1 MELDMF
7 HSGCHPCEV
16 MLLTISAL
24 QMRHR
29 GLKILA
35 SLAEMELKP
44 RHEQEWLPE
53 GLWQCCGCRFY
64 STVDFDKV
72 ARIIDRE
79 EYSLFSK

>member
-64 STVDFDKV
+64 SRSYRV
-72 ARIIDRE
+72 ASDR
-79 EYSLFSK
+79 SVASGLPCK

>member
-16 MLLTISAL
+16 MLLTISVL

-64 STVDFDKV
+64 SRSYRV
-72 ARIIDRE
+72 ASDR
-79 EYSLFSK
+79 SVASGLPCK